1 MYEVP
6 SQLGRR
12 IVVTGANSGTGKE
25 TAKRLAAAGAE
36 VVMAVR
42 TLSKGEAA
50 RAEIAAEVP
59 GARLDVRRIDLADL
73 ASVREFAAGIVADGR
88 PLHVLVN
95 NAGVMA
101 PSQRFETA
109 DGFELQ
115 FGSDFLGPFA
125 LTELL
130 LPTLLATDAPRVVT
144 MSSIVAQ
151 IGRIHLGD
159 LNGDRRRYLPFREYG
174 QAKLANLLMATRLA
188 EIASERGWALRSMA
202 AHPGYTRTNLQT
214 AGANLGR
221 ERQRQPSQRTPF
233 WTQDV
238 EQGSEPM
245 LFATADP
252 DAVNGAYYGPRSWA
266 IGPTRRVGLPLST
279 RVSDGAALWT
289 AAEKLTGTSLP
300 AASSQYT

>member
-1 MYEVP
+1 MYRVP
-6 SQLGRR
+6 NQLGRR
-12 IVVTGANSGTGKE
+12 VVVTGANSGLGKE
-25 TAKRLAAAGAE
+25 ATKRLAAAGAT

-42 TLSKGEAA
+42 TPSKGEAA
-50 RAEIAAEVP
+50 RAEIEAEVP
-59 GARLDVRRIDLADL
+59 GARLEVRHLDLAEL
-73 ASVREFAAGIVADGR
+73 ASVRAFAAELVADGA
-88 PLHVLVN
+88 PVHVLVN

-101 PSQRFETA
+101 PSSRFTTP

-130 LPTLLATDAPRVVT
+130 LPTLLAAESPRVVT
-144 MSSIVAQ
+144 MSSIAAEV
-151 IGRIHLGD
+151 GRIHLRD

-188 EIASERGWALRSMA
+188 DIARERGWALRSIA

-221 ERQRQPSQRTPF
+221 ERKREPSRRAPF

-238 EQGSEPM
+238 VQGAEPM

-252 DAVNGAYYGPRSWA
+252 AAENGAYYGPRSWVV
-266 IGPTRRVGLPLST
+266 GPTRRAALPLSA
-279 RVSDGAALWT
+279 RFSDAAALWA

-300 AASSQYT
+300 AA